1 MELFFRWFFG
11 LGVFALGLGWLLIY
25 FFLEIVRIHIK
36 AKAGERGEQKAYE
49 DVIKPL
55 DVPSWLVGLMERT
68 FFTVLVASNVS
79 ATALAILAWVTL
91 KMAFSWNIVWRET
104 ESITIRSLAF
114 SALLANLFSMLFA
127 LIVGLICLGGV

>member
-1 MELFFRWFFG
+1 MELFSRWFFG
-11 LGVFALGLGWLLIY
+11 LGVFSLGLGWLLIY

-36 AKAGERGEQKAYE
+36 AKAGERGEQKAYD
-49 DVIKPL
+49 DVMKPL
-55 DVPSWLVGLMERT
+55 DVPSWLIGLLERT

-91 KMAFSWNIVWRET
+91 KMAFSWNIVWRER
-104 ESITIRSLAF
+104 ESITVRSLAF

-127 LIVGLICLGGV
+127 LIGGLICRGGV

>member
-11 LGVFALGLGWLLIY
+11 LGVFALGLGWLSIY
-25 FFLEIVRIHIK
+25 FFLEIVHIHIK
-36 AKAGERGEQKAYE
+36 AKADERGEQKVYD

-91 KMAFSWNIVWRET
+91 KMAFSWKIVWGER
-104 ESITIRSLAF
+104 ESITVRSLAF

-127 LIVGLICLGGV
+127 LIGGLICRGGV